1 MTLSD
6 IKKALMK
13 LDEIT
18 LLEILGITS
27 EDLVDR
33 FEDFI
38 EAKADELEEDL
49 EDDDMFY
56 QGEDGEEDT

>member
-1 MTLSD
+1 MTFYDLC
-6 IKKALMK
+6 KRLRT

-18 LLEILGITS
+18 LLEVLEINS

-38 EAKADELEEDL
+38 SKKMEMLVEDL
-49 EDDDMFY
+49 GVDDVFDDDR
-56 QGEDGEEDT
+56 E

>member
-1 MTLSD
+1 MTFYDLC
-6 IKKALMK
+6 KRLRT

-18 LLEILGITS
+18 LLEVLEIDS

-38 EAKADELEEDL
+38 SKKMEMLVEDL
-49 EDDDMFY
+49 GVDDVFDDDR
-56 QGEDGEEDT
+56 E

>member
-1 MTLSD
+1 MTFYDLC
-6 IKKALMK
+6 KRLRT

-18 LLEILGITS
+18 LLEVLEIDS

-38 EAKADELEEDL
+38 ANKMEMLVEDL
-49 EDDDMFY
+49 GVDDVFDDDR
-56 QGEDGEEDT
+56 E